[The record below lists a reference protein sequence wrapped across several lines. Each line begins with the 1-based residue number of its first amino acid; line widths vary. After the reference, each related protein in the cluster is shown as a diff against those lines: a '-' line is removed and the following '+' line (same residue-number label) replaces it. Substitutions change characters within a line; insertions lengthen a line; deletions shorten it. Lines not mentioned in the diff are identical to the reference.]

1 MEVFQATAK
10 AYQWLALE
18 WSLQLLHLLS
28 RELKVAVVTLPAT
41 ARANFSDVL
50 QVILEQLGLEP
61 EDHHCC
67 HFRRDRTVPK
77 E

>member
-10 AYQWLALE
+10 AYQWPALE

-28 RELKVAVVTLPAT
+28 RGLKVPVVTLPAT

-50 QVILEQLGLEP
+50 QVMLEQLGLEP
-61 EDHHCC
+61 EDHRC
-67 HFRRDRTVPK
+67 HFWRDRTVPK